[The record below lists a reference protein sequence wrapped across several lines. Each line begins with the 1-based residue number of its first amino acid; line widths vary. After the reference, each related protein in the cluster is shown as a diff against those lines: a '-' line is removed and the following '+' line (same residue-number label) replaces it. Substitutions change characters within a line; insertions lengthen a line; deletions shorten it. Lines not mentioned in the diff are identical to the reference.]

1 MSFKRAMMLSLC
13 GAVLFGA
20 QLARARDV
28 VLGQVVPL
36 SGSNALNGQALSA
49 GAKLYI
55 DYVNAHGGVAG
66 NHLKLLVRDDGYKV
80 PETLRLTRELI
91 DKDEAVAL
99 LAVLGTANNE
109 ALVQEKV
116 LSNAGIALVG
126 PRTGAS
132 SLYGVPGV
140 FTIRPKYED
149 EARKIA
155 AQMATMGMQSVAAV
169 YQDDSFGSETVK
181 ALDAAMQ
188 ASGHPL
194 AAQVSF
200 PRNTVK
206 VEQAVD
212 QMLKLNPSAIVFI
225 SVTNPL
231 VAFLKQYRERGGM
244 AQIACVS
251 TVDAGTVV
259 KEAGLKNAH
268 GLWLSVVMP
277 NPNRETIAVIREM
290 TRVRDEL
297 QAQDVAIT
305 FNSVEGYITAKVVV
319 EGLRR
324 AGPNPTRASVKQA
337 LAGIRNFDAGG
348 YLVDL
353 TNADTSKRFV
363 DVGVISGDGQV
374 LQ

>member
-155 AQMATMGMQSVAAV
+155 AQMTTMGMQSVAAV

-181 ALDAAMQ
+181 ALDAVMQ